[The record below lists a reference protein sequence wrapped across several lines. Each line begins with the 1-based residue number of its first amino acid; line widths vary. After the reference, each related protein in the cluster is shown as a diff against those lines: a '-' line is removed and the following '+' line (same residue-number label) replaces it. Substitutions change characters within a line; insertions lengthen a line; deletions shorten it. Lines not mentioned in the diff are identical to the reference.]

1 MPFAQTSFLLSMALL
16 VRVGQA
22 MFLCGTVRS
31 KNGASMA
38 VRLLLD
44 LAVMTLSLWAI
55 GAVFVPNFG
64 QPSWMTFSHLVG
76 IDDSAG
82 FAFRVLPTLVIA
94 SAAVYAAAAERTR
107 LTPLLTLSALLGAL
121 VIPLLYQAEL
131 RLMDSRQLIDNG
143 IGLASVVGGT
153 MGLVA
158 AYVVGARKNK
168 FNRDQSVNFL
178 PGHHVVFQVLGLLL
192 ILAAWSDLSGG
203 PVNAV
208 LGASAA
214 ALAGAGYGRLR
225 FGKVDTGLL
234 LTAVIGGLCATGMS
248 AAFMPSWAGVLL
260 GAMAGAAVPWL
271 VIFLETRVRIDEVS
285 GLASAYLGGG
295 AIGWIGSAVFSRPG
309 PFSGNRIAMIFTHLG
324 MLVAAVIVAAVVAIG
339 VLAAFKK
346 AGRLRVGETAEFD
359 GADLF
364 DLDVNAYPDFQQ
376 NMIKSHHLREL

>member
-1 MPFAQTSFLLSMALL
+1 MALL

-31 KNGASMA
+31 KNGASIA

-55 GAVFVPNFG
+55 GAVFVPNVG
-64 QPSWMTFSHLVG
+64 QTSWMTFSHLVG
-76 IDDSAG
+76 IDDSAAI
-82 FAFRVLPTLVIA
+82 AFRVLPTLVIA

-192 ILAAWSDLSGG
+192 ISAAWSDLSGG

-234 LTAVIGGLCATGMS
+234 LTAVIGGLCATGMN
-248 AAFMPSWAGVLL
+248 AAFLPSWA
-260 GAMAGAAVPWL
+260 AV
-271 VIFLETRVRIDEVS
+271 
-285 GLASAYLGGG
+285 
-295 AIGWIGSAVFSRPG
+295 GS
-309 PFSGNRIAMIFTHLG
+309 
-324 MLVAAVIVAAVVAIG
+324 
-339 VLAAFKK
+339 
-346 AGRLRVGETAEFD
+346 
-359 GADLF
+359 
-364 DLDVNAYPDFQQ
+364 
-376 NMIKSHHLREL
+376 